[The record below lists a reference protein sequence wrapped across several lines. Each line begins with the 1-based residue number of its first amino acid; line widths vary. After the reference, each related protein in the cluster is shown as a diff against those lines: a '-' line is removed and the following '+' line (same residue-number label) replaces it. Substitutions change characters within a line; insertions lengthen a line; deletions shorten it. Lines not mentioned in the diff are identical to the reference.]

1 MKLDDTANHVETLI
15 IGGGIVGAGIF
26 RDLALHGHRVLMVD
40 KYDFCGETSSK
51 SSKMLH
57 GGIRYLEN
65 FEFHLVY
72 EALHEKN
79 LWAHLAPHLCRESP
93 FLIPVFKDSLRPLWM
108 IRAGLFLYDLLS
120 GFSNHHHK
128 ILGRKETQKILPGLK
143 GQGLKGAGVYY
154 DCIVDDT
161 KLGLEVIYDGLQE
174 SNAEALNYVEV
185 TKLITSPGSTI
196 VQATLKDALTN
207 QSKQITANQ
216 VIVAVGPFTDIFMN
230 KILGNSW
237 TPCLLPNKGSHLWFK
252 KETLPIQAALV
263 IQEKKGRIIFVI
275 PHNDR
280 VLVGTTEVLAEQPF
294 ESLTPSQEEI
304 QYLINLLQD
313 YFPNSNFGPS
323 SQLSSFAGVRPLV
336 RDDAS
341 GDLSKTAR
349 EHKLYFPMHNLCVI
363 AGGKYT
369 TFRKMAED
377 VASWAQHRENRPYLA
392 GLTTNSLRQRGTI
405 LPWQHNTFNPEIL
418 EHIMRNERPRTLE
431 DVLYRRIGAYN
442 ADEWN
447 LLFASG
453 PSFSEGQALIR
464 TLIEN
469 TKIEDTKSLL

>member
-1 MKLDDTANHVETLI
+1 MNLNDTPNHVETLI

-26 RDLALHGHRVLMVD
+26 RDLALHGHQVLLVD
-40 KYDFCGETSSK
+40 KHDFCAETSSK

-79 LWAHLAPHLCRESP
+79 LWAHLTPHLCKESP

-120 GFSNHHHK
+120 GFSNHYHN

-143 GQGLKGAGVYY
+143 SDGLKGAGVYY

-174 SNAEALNYVEV
+174 PKAQALNYVE
-185 TKLITSPGSTI
+185 ITNLATLPGSEI
-196 VQATLKDALTN
+196 IQATLRDTLT
-207 QSKQITANQ
+207 QTFKQVTADQ
-216 VIVAVGPFTDIFMN
+216 VVVAVGPFTDIFMN
-230 KILGNSW
+230 KILGPAW

-252 KETLPIQAALV
+252 KEALPIHAALV
-263 IQEKKGRIIFVI
+263 IQDKKGRIIFVI

-280 VLVGTTEVLAEQPF
+280 ILVGTTEVLAEQPF
-294 ESLTPSQEEI
+294 ESLTPSPEEI
-304 QYLINLLQD
+304 NYLINLLQD
-313 YFPNSNFGPS
+313 YFPHGNFGAS
-323 SQLSSFAGVRPLV
+323 SLLSSFAGVRPLV
-336 RDDAS
+336 RDDNS
-341 GDLSKTAR
+341 RDLSKTAR

-377 VASWAQHRENRPYLA
+377 VARWAQHRENRPYLS
-392 GLTTNSLRQRGTI
+392 GLTTNPLRQRGTI
-405 LPWQHNTFNPEIL
+405 LPWQNNTFNQEIL
-418 EHIMRNERPRTLE
+418 QHIIETERPRTPE
-431 DVLYRRIGAYN
+431 DVLHRRIGAYN

-447 LLFASG
+447 LLFTSG
-453 PSFSEGQALIR
+453 PSFLDAC
-464 TLIEN
+464 TLLKN
-469 TKIEDTKSLL
+469 QFDR